1 MNFDTEAAFDEDY
14 LYFYE
19 PRLMERSDREAAL
32 IAALLALRPG
42 QDVLDL
48 ACGHGRIANRLA
60 LRGCRVTGLDVTP
73 LFLERAR
80 QDAAALGVDVEYVQG
95 DMRDLPWTERFDAVV
110 VWFTAF
116 GYFDDEDNR
125 RVLAEAHRSLGPG
138 GRLLLDLN
146 HRDPLLRV
154 LHPAGVEERDGNF
167 LLDKSR
173 YDLETGRIQTER
185 IVIRDGKTRRF
196 EFFVRLF
203 PFYEIRAW
211 LLQAGFGR
219 VDGYDQDGTPL
230 TLESRR
236 MVIVAQK

>member
-1 MNFDTEAAFDEDY
+1 MNFDAEAAFDEDY

-19 PRLMERSDREAAL
+19 PRLTERSDREAAL
-32 IAALLALRPG
+32 IAAVLDLLPG

-80 QDAAALGVDVEYVQG
+80 QDAAALGVDVEYLRG
-95 DMRDLPWTERFDAVV
+95 DMRDQPWTERFDAVII
-110 VWFTAF
+110 WFTAF
-116 GYFDDEDNR
+116 GYFDDADNR
-125 RVLAEAHRSLGPG
+125 RVLAEAYRALRPG

-154 LHPAGVEERDGNF
+154 FHPAGIEERDGDF

-185 IVIRDGKTRRF
+185 IVIRDGRTRRF

-203 PFYEIRAW
+203 PYYEIRAW
-211 LLQAGFGR
+211 LLDAGFAR
-219 VDGYDQDGTPL
+219 VDAYDHDGAPL